1 MNEHKRNL
9 DLPHQ
14 EPSFNVGLHPTGCWL
29 DGSIE
34 TNYLCGFK
42 NAQKPKHLSVSGPV
56 YYLHNPILV
65 NM

>member
-14 EPSFNVGLHPTGCWL
+14 EPSLNVVLHPTGCWP

-34 TNYLCGFK
+34 TNYLCRA
-42 NAQKPKHLSVSGPV
+42 NST
-56 YYLHNPILV
+56 V
-65 NM
+65 NKYSFMQNTIINKVKYNDLWP